1 MPKVKYFC
9 NCPDAVQQQSFLINS
24 PYESQMETRSWSD
37 SDAGVDNEKTFCKHV
52 YAVRLLR
59 GELPKSEI
67 PTDIPIEKAAGY
79 SESDNSQEL
88 YQQGYGGNDFS
99 GNWGVAPPRK
109 YKGG

>member
-1 MPKVKYFC
+1 MPKKASYRC
-9 NCPDAVQQQSFLINS
+9 SCPDYTKQQSFILNS
-24 PYESQMETRSWSD
+24 GYESQITNRDWSD
-37 SDAGVDNEKTFCKHV
+37 SNAGVGEQQYCKHIF
-52 YAVRLLR
+52 AVRLMR